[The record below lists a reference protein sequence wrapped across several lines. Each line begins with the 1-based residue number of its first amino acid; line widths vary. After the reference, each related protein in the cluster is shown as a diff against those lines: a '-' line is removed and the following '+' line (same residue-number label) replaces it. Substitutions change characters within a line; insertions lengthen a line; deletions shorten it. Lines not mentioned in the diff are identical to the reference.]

1 MKTLLELRKAMKR
14 SRPKFLRTHYGAL
27 PRLSKTKT
35 WRRPTGIHNKLR
47 HNRFG
52 RPISV
57 TIGYRSPSAVR
68 GLDKNGLL
76 PVRIHTPADVSYLDS
91 KKHSAIIAHVG
102 MKNRLAILSA
112 LKTKGVSVLNYK
124 DADLAV
130 KKIQESYARRIELAR
145 KKVQVRMAAAK
156 EREIVKP
163 KHVEKPKQAAVE
175 TTQLSDDAKKVQEK
189 KELDKVLTKK
199 E

>member
-1 MKTLLELRKAMKR
+1 MKTLLELKKAMKR

-57 TIGYRSPSAVR
+57 TIGYRSPAAVR

-76 PVRIHTPADVSYLDS
+76 PVRIHNPSDANYLDP
-91 KKHSAIIAHVG
+91 KKHTAIIAHVG
-102 MKNRLAILSA
+102 MKNKLAIISA
-112 LKTKGVSVLNYK
+112 LETKGVSVLNHK
-124 DADLAV
+124 NIDATI
-130 KKIQESYARRIELAR
+130 KKIQENYAQRVENS
-145 KKVQVRMAAAK
+145 KKKTQTRNAAAK

-163 KHVEKPKQAAVE
+163 KQAEKPKQAPE
-175 TTQLSDDAKKVQEK
+175 TTQLSDDAKKEQEK